1 MQMPMSAWAP
11 AMWRTIHAVAL
22 AYRPSSIS
30 SSSSGSKR
38 AAYRAFYLG
47 LGDVLPCDACA
58 QGYKRLLA
66 PGGQLLAELDA
77 ALDDGLLLEW
87 TVRLHDAV
95 TEHSGKK
102 GGGPGN
108 ASAASRQPVE
118 AWTADRLR
126 QELTNPA
133 ASTPGAASDASGGI
147 FTLAGRTNVVGLT
160 LMMAAGFFVA
170 LVVLLILWFLLK
182 RLVPSFKKR
191 M

>member
-1 MQMPMSAWAP
+1 MPQPIPQMPMSAWAP

-22 AYRPSSIS
+22 AYRP
-30 SSSSGSKR
+30 SSSGSKR

-66 PGGQLLAELDA
+66 PGGQLLAELEA

-108 ASAASRQPVE
+108 ASQPVE

-133 ASTPGAASDASGGI
+133 GGSATPGAASDASGGI
-147 FTLAGRTNVVGLT
+147 FTLAGRTNVLGLT
-160 LMMAAGFFVA
+160 LMMAIGFFVA

-191 M
+191 T

>member
-1 MQMPMSAWAP
+1 
-11 AMWRTIHAVAL
+11 MWRTIHAVAM

-30 SSSSGSKR
+30 SKR

-108 ASAASRQPVE
+108 ASAASRQPAE

-133 ASTPGAASDASGGI
+133 ASTLGASDASGGI
-147 FTLAGRTNVVGLT
+147 FTLAGRTNVFGLT

-170 LVVLLILWFLLK
+170 LVVLLILWFLFK

-191 M
+191 T